1 MSELYTLC
9 GSVKGNYI
17 GQFALPGQQA
27 LLHNKNLQAGNISKS
42 AKRYDLTGTRAILFQ
57 SNCWVAGDD
66 LSLLDQSLEILKQS
80 LAAVERLPHNRGLSK

>member
-1 MSELYTLC
+1 MSELYALC

-17 GQFALPGQQA
+17 GQFTLPGRQA
-27 LLHNKNLQAGNISKS
+27 LLPNKNLESGNIPKS

-57 SNCWVAGDD
+57 SNCWVAGED

-80 LAAVERLPHNRGLSK
+80 LAAVASLPQNRGLSK